1 MKTEIP
7 GWMKTTMFGYSTNAM
22 LYIQANKGLAL
33 QAGFTLREHRNNEKK
48 MILNEKEV
56 MFKDSLA
63 DYETLQE
70 KAAALEGT
78 IHTNHEIKQIIQK
91 EYE

>member
-1 MKTEIP
+1 
-7 GWMKTTMFGYSTNAM
+7 MKTTMFGYSTNAM

-33 QAGFTLREHRNNEKK
+33 QAGFTLREHRYNDTK

-70 KAAALEGT
+70 KVTALDGT
-78 IHTNHEIKQIIQK
+78 LHTNYEIKQIIQN

>member
-1 MKTEIP
+1 MK
-7 GWMKTTMFGYSTNAM
+7 
-22 LYIQANKGLAL
+22 YIAANKTAAL
-33 QAGFTLREHRNNEKK
+33 NVGFRLQGHRHNEDS

-78 IHTNHEIKQIIQK
+78 IHTNYEIKQIIQN

>member
-1 MKTEIP
+1 MI
-7 GWMKTTMFGYSTNAM
+7 MFGYSTRAM
-22 LYIQANKGLAL
+22 LYIQADKGLAL
-33 QAGFTLREHRNNEKK
+33 QAGFTLREHRTNEKK

-63 DYETLQE
+63 DYETLVE
-70 KAAALEGT
+70 KTAALSGT
-78 IHTNHEIKQIIQK
+78 IHSNYEIKQIIQN